1 VNRERV
7 EATGPAAEE
16 LFRFE
21 GDFSSVRIDWL
32 TAEVRRRMETA
43 PVAARARARL
53 FASFVE
59 MTQNII
65 QYASPD
71 GAGGPRRSGAIA
83 FGRDPDGYWVRS
95 RNPVRSTHAERLRA
109 RLERI
114 RSMDPE
120 EITAAYRARLTTS
133 REVDPLSRGAG
144 LGLLGIARSTGGALS
159 YQLEPSTP
167 SGGEPFMFSLHVAVR
182 AAPGESA

>member
-1 VNRERV
+1 VSRERAG
-7 EATGPAAEE
+7 ATGASAEE

-32 TAEVRRRMETA
+32 TTEVRRRMETA

-65 QYASPD
+65 QYAAPD
-71 GAGGPRRSGAIA
+71 GDGGHRRSGAIA
-83 FGRDPDGYWVRS
+83 FGRAPDGYWIRS

-120 EITAAYRARLTTS
+120 EIVAAYRARLTTS